1 MTKDIVGRL
10 ADAMVAHVQQVL
22 HDYGIPDDTIRN
34 DPEIASATR
43 EAVSSALESL
53 SPPDGV
59 GLTRYGQRVAEFD
72 NAFWVEADKDP
83 EGDWVRHED
92 ATAAL
97 AAKETERAEAEERIE
112 VLELDAGRI
121 SAEFEGDLWKAI
133 RHVVES
139 NPGFTWGDYEP
150 EGMTADDVATLF
162 SEDMAAAWAD
172 VERFKARAEK
182 AEAERDAL
190 KAALAPFAEALDED
204 DFADERLLDRDEIW
218 EHPVA
223 MRITFKHLRD
233 AKRAALSPAQ
243 GGE

>member
-1 MTKDIVGRL
+1 MNAEAKTLDDPQTLRERAANAREENTETARVDAGIFIRYADFLDRL
-10 ADAMVAHVQQVL
+10 
-22 HDYGIPDDTIRN
+22 
-34 DPEIASATR
+34 SAPV
-43 EAVSSALESL
+43 E
-53 SPPDGV
+53 GV
-59 GLTRYGQRVAEFD
+59 GLTRYNTVSLDDGRDVM
-72 NAFWVEADKDP
+72 DP
-83 EGDWVRHED
+83 HPYGEWVRHDD

-97 AAKETERAEAEERIE
+97 TAKEAERAEAEERIE

-190 KAALAPFAEALDED
+190 KAALDETDDLVAGYIEAVDPEEDREAYGRSTQRFCARVLAE
-204 DFADERLLDRDEIW
+204 
-218 EHPVA
+218 
-223 MRITFKHLRD
+223 
-233 AKRAALSPAQ
+233 RAALSPAQ